1 VPTVESSQQAAKN
14 KGKFVPRTPATPE
27 RVEML
32 AVVPPPP
39 AGQVGPSRK
48 KKSKRGSDRSSTQRS
63 PKRLKEVATDHEK
76 NSTFDFLNKN
86 IMVVDCVVIGLN
98 DYEQNQF
105 VPSTHKEL
113 RNAFLKVNVRALL
126 LSRVAGKELLKD
138 DSGPWKT

>member
-1 VPTVESSQQAAKN
+1 
-14 KGKFVPRTPATPE
+14 
-27 RVEML
+27 
-32 AVVPPPP
+32 
-39 AGQVGPSRK
+39 
-48 KKSKRGSDRSSTQRS
+48 
-63 PKRLKEVATDHEK
+63 VATDHEK
-76 NSTFDFLNKN
+76 NSTFDFLNKK